1 MEREALLSAAAGLAV
16 QVGVRAAC
24 TALGV
29 ARATFYRRRRPK
41 TGQRRPRPAPARAL
55 DAAERA
61 EVFGVLCSPRCAD
74 RAPAEVYAT
83 LLDEGVYL
91 CSERTM
97 YRRPGRE
104 GGGPRAPGAA
114 QPSQPPEARGGGP
127 RTQ

>member
-1 MEREALLSAAAGLAV
+1 MSAAGGLAGH
-16 QVGVRAAC
+16 VGVHAAC
-24 TALGV
+24 EALGV

-61 EVFGVLCSPRCAD
+61 EVFGVLCAPRFAD

-83 LLDEGVYL
+83 LLDEGTYL

-97 YRRPGRE
+97 CMLGSVQVRRVEVPLALG
-104 GGGPRAPGAA
+104 
-114 QPSQPPEARGGGP
+114 
-127 RTQ
+127 